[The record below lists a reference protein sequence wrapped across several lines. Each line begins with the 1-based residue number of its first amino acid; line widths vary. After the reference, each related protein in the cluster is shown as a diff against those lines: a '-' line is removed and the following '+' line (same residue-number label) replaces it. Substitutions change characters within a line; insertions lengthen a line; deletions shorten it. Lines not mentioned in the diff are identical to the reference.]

1 MTLISFEPSPP
12 EGLTQ
17 KQAEAW
23 LLGYYH
29 GQITGPE
36 SLQVVT
42 PYDVDEE
49 ADLYEAWADGMDA
62 AMVDAARTQ

>member
-1 MTLISFEPSPP
+1 MRIIRLQPTPP
-12 EGLTQ
+12 EGLTP

-23 LLGYYH
+23 VRGYQD

-36 SLQVVT
+36 SMVVVT

-49 ADLYEAWADGMDA
+49 ADLYEAWQEGMYAADG
-62 AMVDAARTQ
+62 AARFR